1 MIIGITGSSG
11 AGKSTVCEILQN
23 EYGVKVINADK
34 IAKQLSKKGTNYL
47 SEIVKQFGKEIL
59 LENGEMNRPK
69 LAQIIYSNN
78 EKREKLN
85 SCTLKYIKEEIQKEI
100 QKANNS
106 KEYKIIVIDAP
117 LLFEAELEKLC
128 KFVIAVISENKNL
141 QVQRIVKRDGITEEQ
156 AEARLNAQKSNDFY
170 TSKSKFVIVNDGE
183 LKEVEKQIKKI
194 FN

>member
-34 IAKQLSKKGTNYL
+34 IAKQLSKKGTKYL

-106 KEYKIIVIDAP
+106 KEYKFIVIDAP

>member
-128 KFVIAVISENKNL
+128 EYVIAVISENKNL
-141 QVQRIVKRDGITEEQ
+141 QLQRIVKRDGITEEQ

-170 TSKSKFVIVNDGE
+170 TSKSKFVIVNNGE
-183 LKEVEKQIKKI
+183 LKEVEEQIKKI
-194 FN
+194 FS